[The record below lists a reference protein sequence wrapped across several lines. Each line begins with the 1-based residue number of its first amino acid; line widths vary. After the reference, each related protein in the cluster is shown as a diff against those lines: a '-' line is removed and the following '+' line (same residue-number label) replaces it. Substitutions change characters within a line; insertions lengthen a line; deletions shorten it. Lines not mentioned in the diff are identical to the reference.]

1 METFHYKQTANK
13 MKKIKYNILVLLGFL
28 VLASNVTAQNMSDM
42 CINEF
47 LVTNTDDFVNDFGH
61 RTGWVELFNTS
72 YGTVN
77 IGGCYITNDPNN
89 LTKYVIQRGDELTKI
104 KPRQHILFW
113 ADGEPHRGTFHLN
126 FTLKESKEIILVSS
140 DGKTII
146 DRVEIPH
153 ELLSENVSYGRIKD
167 GVTVMATKENQDV
180 ESTWAIL
187 DKTSPS
193 TNNYGLD
200 QVQPGVALKKVDPY
214 GVIMAITAMSVVFL
228 SLILLY
234 FVFKGTGKYSI
245 KKRRER
251 AILASSDGNTQGG
264 EHCDTPGEVYAA
276 IATALHMHFQDDEF
290 HDIESTILTIDKVTR
305 NYSPWS
311 SKIHTLRETPNR
323 K

>member
-1 METFHYKQTANK
+1 

-153 ELLSENVSYGRIKD
+153 DLLSENVSYGRIKD

-180 ESTWAIL
+180 E
-187 DKTSPS
+187 
-193 TNNYGLD
+193 
-200 QVQPGVALKKVDPY
+200 
-214 GVIMAITAMSVVFL
+214 
-228 SLILLY
+228 
-234 FVFKGTGKYSI
+234 
-245 KKRRER
+245 
-251 AILASSDGNTQGG
+251 
-264 EHCDTPGEVYAA
+264 
-276 IATALHMHFQDDEF
+276 
-290 HDIESTILTIDKVTR
+290 
-305 NYSPWS
+305 
-311 SKIHTLRETPNR
+311 
-323 K
+323 